1 MVSDRFSSFDCFLSS
16 DSGFEDLVVKEVRDD
31 SIGELCV
38 IFQML
43 EMNHV
48 LMWMLGSAVIC
59 LNLPKNLIRY
69 KAPR

>member
-48 LMWMLGSAVIC
+48 LMWMLGSV
-59 LNLPKNLIRY
+59 PKVPTSSWTEQW
-69 KAPR
+69 AHW

>member
-48 LMWMLGSAVIC
+48 LMWMLGSV
-59 LNLPKNLIRY
+59 P
-69 KAPR
+69 KAPTSSWTEQWAHW